1 MDPVAAYVLTLLAY
15 EEARGG
21 VGATRYRVMRLLNQY
36 PNYVY
41 RTIDRL
47 EKEGYVEC
55 LGGGRGRRCRATLL
69 ALFKLYTSGSTV
81 AERLIAKRL
90 GVESI
95 DDLKTVL
102 REVAKTNYAPRN
114 AIDLTGWLVV
124 NAEMPE
130 ARRLLI
136 EIAPGLRHH
145 ICGDS

>member
-1 MDPVAAYVLTLLAY
+1 
-15 EEARGG
+15 
-21 VGATRYRVMRLLNQY
+21 MRLLNQY

-102 REVAKTNYAPRN
+102 RGGEDKLRPRN